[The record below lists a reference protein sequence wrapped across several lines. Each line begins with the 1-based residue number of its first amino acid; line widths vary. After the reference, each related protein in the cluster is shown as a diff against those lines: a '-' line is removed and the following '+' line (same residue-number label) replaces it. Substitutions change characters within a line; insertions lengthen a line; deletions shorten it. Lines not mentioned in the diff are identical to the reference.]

1 MPPRARATKNA
12 GTSVSKA
19 IIDET
24 GAPVEDAAQEWG
36 SAVLNGRAIAFNQPN
51 PAQLIVLRRLSRQLD
66 MAKNNGEKF
75 FLVAK
80 MLDAV
85 SALMVSDAD
94 REWADLEVL
103 EGRADLDRVIPLMVA
118 AIGGNET
125 LAAYEAREEQPK
137 PRRVRRARS

>member
-66 MAKNNGEKF
+66 MARNGGEKF
-75 FLVAK
+75 LLVAK

-103 EGRADLDRVIPLMVA
+103 EGRADLDRVIPLMIA